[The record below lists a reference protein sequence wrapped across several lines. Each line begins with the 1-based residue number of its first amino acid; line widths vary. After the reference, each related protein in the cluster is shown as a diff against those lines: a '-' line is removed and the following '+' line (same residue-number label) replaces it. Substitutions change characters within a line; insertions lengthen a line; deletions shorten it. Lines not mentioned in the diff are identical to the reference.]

1 MHAWDFDHMRTK
13 VFLWRNDL
21 GSLIMNCRSCGDE
34 LPSGNETHCP
44 KCGEPLDSVSL
55 KQQKLTEFRQKMYR
69 WMLLL
74 CSAEGLFLVAVSLF
88 ISFFTIKAN
97 RNDGIFTAMPKVDR
111 LVTLTEAELIVDL
124 IVILTICFLGAVVI
138 IFEKNSRGIRQ
149 IVVGVL
155 LLVAGLVVYLI
166 DKGKVELN
174 FEKLMR
180 EGGRIA
186 PGPGFNVF
194 LCGACLVIASGM
206 AMMVL
211 NYIFKRQKKKNETV
225 YSDTI

>member
-1 MHAWDFDHMRTK
+1 
-13 VFLWRNDL
+13 
-21 GSLIMNCRSCGDE
+21 MNCKTCGAE
-34 LPSGNETHCP
+34 LPSVDLTHCP

-97 RNDGIFTAMPKVDR
+97 RNDGIFTTMPKVDR
-111 LVTLTEAELIVDL
+111 LVTLTEADLMVDL
-124 IVILTICFLGAVVI
+124 IVILTICFLGAVLI
-138 IFEKNSRGIRQ
+138 FFEKNSSGIRQ

-155 LLVAGLVVYLI
+155 LLAAGLVVYLH
-166 DKGKVELN
+166 DKGKVELV
-174 FEKLMR
+174 FEKQMR
-180 EGGRIA
+180 EEGGRIA

>member
-1 MHAWDFDHMRTK
+1 
-13 VFLWRNDL
+13 
-21 GSLIMNCRSCGDE
+21 MNCRSCGAE
-34 LPSGNETHCP
+34 LPSVDLTHCP

-55 KQQKLTEFRQKMYR
+55 KQQKLSEFRQKMYR

-97 RNDGIFTAMPKVDR
+97 RNDGIFTTMPKVDR
-111 LVTLTEAELIVDL
+111 LVTLTEAELMVDL
-124 IVILTICFLGAVVI
+124 IVILTICFLGAVLI
-138 IFEKNSRGIRQ
+138 FFEKNSSGIRQ

-155 LLVAGLVVYLI
+155 LLAAGLVVYLH
-166 DKGKVELN
+166 DKGKVELV
-174 FEKLMR
+174 FEKQMR
-180 EGGRIA
+180 EEGGRIA

-211 NYIFKRQKKKNETV
+211 NYIYKRQKKKNETV
-225 YSDTI
+225 YFDTI

>member
-1 MHAWDFDHMRTK
+1 
-13 VFLWRNDL
+13 
-21 GSLIMNCRSCGDE
+21 MNCKTCGAE

-44 KCGEPLDSVSL
+44 KCGEALDSVSL

-97 RNDGIFTAMPKVDR
+97 RNDGIFTTMPKVDR
-111 LVTLTEAELIVDL
+111 LVTLTEAELMVDL
-124 IVILTICFLGAVVI
+124 FVILTICFLGAIVI
-138 IFEKNSRGIRQ
+138 FFEKNSSGIRQ

-174 FEKLMR
+174 FEKQMR

-211 NYIFKRQKKKNETV
+211 NYIYKRQKKKNETV
-225 YSDTI
+225 YFDTI

>member
-1 MHAWDFDHMRTK
+1 MF
-13 VFLWRNDL
+13 
-21 GSLIMNCRSCGDE
+21 CRSCGAG
-34 LPSGNETHCP
+34 LPSVDLTHCP
-44 KCGEPLDSVSL
+44 KCAAPLDSVSL

-138 IFEKNSRGIRQ
+138 FFEKNSRGIRQ

-155 LLVAGLVVYLI
+155 LLVAGLVVYLH
-166 DKGKVELN
+166 DKGKVELV
-174 FEKLMR
+174 FEKQMR
-180 EGGRIA
+180 EEGGRSA

>member
-1 MHAWDFDHMRTK
+1 
-13 VFLWRNDL
+13 
-21 GSLIMNCRSCGDE
+21 MNCKTCGAE
-34 LPSGNETHCP
+34 LPSVDLTHCP
-44 KCGEPLDSVSL
+44 KCGEPLDGVSL

-97 RNDGIFTAMPKVDR
+97 RNDGIFTTMPKVDR
-111 LVTLTEAELIVDL
+111 LVTLTEAELMVDL

-138 IFEKNSRGIRQ
+138 FFEKNSSGIRQ

-155 LLVAGLVVYLI
+155 LLAAGLVVYLH
-166 DKGKVELN
+166 DKGKVELV
-174 FEKLMR
+174 FEKQMR
-180 EGGRIA
+180 EEGGRIA

-225 YSDTI
+225 YSDTF

>member
-1 MHAWDFDHMRTK
+1 
-13 VFLWRNDL
+13 
-21 GSLIMNCRSCGDE
+21 MNCRSCGAE
-34 LPSGNETHCP
+34 LPSVDLTHCP

-97 RNDGIFTAMPKVDR
+97 RNDGIFTTMPKVDR
-111 LVTLTEAELIVDL
+111 LVTLTEAELMVDL
-124 IVILTICFLGAVVI
+124 IVILTICFLGAVLI
-138 IFEKNSRGIRQ
+138 FFEKNSSGIRQ

-155 LLVAGLVVYLI
+155 LLAAGLVVYLH
-166 DKGKVELN
+166 DKGKVELV
-174 FEKLMR
+174 FEKQMR
-180 EGGRIA
+180 EEGGRIA